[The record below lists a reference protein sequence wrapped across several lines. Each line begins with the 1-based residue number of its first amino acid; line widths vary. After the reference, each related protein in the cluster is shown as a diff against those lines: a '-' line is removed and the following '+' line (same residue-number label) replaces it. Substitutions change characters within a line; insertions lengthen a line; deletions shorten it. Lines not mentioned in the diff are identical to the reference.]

1 MLYFSGSKVT
11 GCADSL
17 RYGTYHRC
25 ICICD
30 LRRTVRHRHS
40 CIKLLC
46 RCVENRH
53 SCTCGPVLLRDL
65 KTLGYRRLDLGRVL
79 HGLRC
84 TLGCLLNRMLRHL
97 NRTLHGLGCTL
108 WHLLNRTLSRSL
120 SGLGSAL
127 HRHRLS
133 CALKLQRYRLRCA
146 LRCLLNW
153 TLHGLRCTLGHLLS
167 LRLQRLGLALHCA
180 CRALLVHGSS
190 YIFGSGHTLRRR
202 LISGETGRLRTL
214 LGLTFKG
221 SLMLY
226 SPYDCRI
233 S

>member
-1 MLYFSGSKVT
+1 M
-11 GCADSL
+11 
-17 RYGTYHRC
+17 
-25 ICICD
+25 
-30 LRRTVRHRHS
+30 
-40 CIKLLC
+40 
-46 RCVENRH
+46 ENRH

-84 TLGCLLNRMLRHL
+84 TLG
-97 NRTLHGLGCTL
+97 
-108 WHLLNRTLSRSL
+108 HLLNRTLSRSL
-120 SGLGSAL
+120 IGLGSAL
-127 HRHRLS
+127 HRNRLS

-146 LRCLLNW
+146 LRCLLNR

-167 LRLQRLGLALHCA
+167 LRLQRLALALHCA